1 MSERLTRK
9 TLQAYVDDAVSH
21 GRPWIHLRLA
31 GDPNSARQRLLGAKW
46 GPKGWVVAHDYPDNI
61 VRFNA
66 EYVQDYLDT
75 LPLERLGDD
84 DDVTAIAA
92 REYDNDKYVDD
103 RE

>member
-103 RE
+103 PE